1 MILVNILNR
10 IRFLSFQEDGIVE
23 KVDLS
28 PCVSHTSVFRARLKS
43 QSSPEHMDNAS
54 GRHDRSNSSSA
65 VLRSRRKVIRLL
77 VIVLLCFAVCN
88 LPFHARKLYQNW
100 SASYDGTQL
109 PYVVLTMSTHL
120 ILYLNSGI
128 NPFLYALLSNN
139 FRRGMRDVLCCNT
152 SRMNSGA
159 TATQLARY
167 PSNQKQ
173 PALGR
178 KLHSQDV

>member
-1 MILVNILNR
+1 M
-10 IRFLSFQEDGIVE
+10 E
-23 KVDLS
+23 KTELS
-28 PCVSHTSVFRARLKS
+28 PRTNCCPVPRGRHSRSYSPPDHGGSV
-43 QSSPEHMDNAS
+43 N
-54 GRHDRSNSSSA
+54 GRHDRTNSSNA

-100 SASYDGTQL
+100 GASYDGTRL

-128 NPFLYALLSNN
+128 NPFLYALFSNN

-152 SRMNSGA
+152 SRMNNGT
-159 TATQLARY
+159 TATQLARHF
-167 PSNQKQ
+167 SHQRQ
-173 PALGR
+173 QSSGR
-178 KLHSQDV
+178 NLRDV